1 MKTLFQIILRYA
13 LSAVGVLL
21 LLIAVNL
28 TALVGYTAK
37 TMHSDFSP
45 LEYRIRDFTEALTQ
59 TEAGWT
65 LPEDSMQDLRKNYAW
80 SMLLD
85 PQGQVVWSD
94 RLPPALNHRYSPA
107 QVAAFSRWY
116 LADYPVYAYQKG
128 DFLLVLAN
136 PQGSRWKYP
145 VEMDFHTLNSLLQQ
159 FPIWVMCNLLLAIL
173 LILLSS
179 IRFFRSIRRI
189 AGGLSDLAKE
199 QPVSLPEKG
208 LFKSLCHDLN
218 LTSVNLRR
226 QQELLNRRDRMRTEW
241 IAGVSH
247 DVRTPLTIILGT
259 AAQMETD
266 SENTPAC
273 TKKAQTI
280 RIQGERLRR
289 LIEDLNL
296 ASKLTYDAQPLRK
309 KMVLFPVLMR
319 QIVTDFLNQ
328 QETLALSLTISHDCE
343 GVPICIDEALIERAV
358 RNLIGNSMMHTP
370 PDTEIFVNLQNK
382 GAYFSLSICDTG
394 SGYPT
399 SVLESLSRPLAN
411 ELPSHGLGL
420 PIVRQIAEL
429 HGGTTTFFN
438 SAQGACCIL
447 TLPISEA

>member
-21 LLIAVNL
+21 LLIAVNI
-28 TALVGYTAK
+28 TALVGYTIKA
-37 TMHSDFSP
+37 MHSDFSP
-45 LEYRIRDFTEALTQ
+45 LEYRLRDFAETLTHTET
-59 TEAGWT
+59 GWE
-65 LPEDSMQDLRKNYAW
+65 LPEDSMQDLQQNYVW
-80 SMLLD
+80 GMLLD
-85 PQGQVVWSD
+85 PQGEVVWSD

-136 PQGSRWKYP
+136 PKNSRWKYP
-145 VEMDFHTLNSLLQQ
+145 VEMDIRTLNSLLQQ

-199 QPVSLPEKG
+199 NPVSLPEKG
-208 LFKSLCHDLN
+208 IFKSLCHDLN
-218 LTSVNLRR
+218 TTSVNLRK

-259 AAQMETD
+259 AAQMEND
-266 SENTPAC
+266 PENTPAR

-296 ASKLTYDAQPLRK
+296 ASKLTYNAQPLRK
-309 KMVLFPVLMR
+309 KMVILPVLIR
-319 QIVTDFLNQ
+319 QIVTDLLNQ
-328 QETLALSLTISHDCE
+328 HETLALSLTISHDCE
-343 GVPICIDEALIERAV
+343 GVPICIDEALIERAI
-358 RNLIGNSMMHTP
+358 RNLIGNSMAHTP
-370 PDTEIFVNLQNK
+370 PDTNIFLNLQNK
-382 GAYFSLSICDTG
+382 GQYFAFSICDTG
-394 SGYPT
+394 AGYPAA
-399 SVLESLSRPLAN
+399 VLESLNRPLAN

-438 SAQGACCIL
+438 SAQGACCIV
-447 TLPISEA
+447 TLPIFET

>member
-189 AGGLSDLAKE
+189 AGGISDLAKE

-309 KMVLFPVLMR
+309 KMVLLPVLMR

-382 GAYFSLSICDTG
+382 GTYFSLSICDTG
-394 SGYPT
+394 SGYPA

>member
-145 VEMDFHTLNSLLQQ
+145 VEMDFRTLNSLLQQ

-309 KMVLFPVLMR
+309 KMVLLPVLMR

-343 GVPICIDEALIERAV
+343 GIPICIDEALIERAV

>member
-28 TALVGYTAK
+28 TALVGIHPE

-145 VEMDFHTLNSLLQQ
+145 VEMEFPHTQ
-159 FPIWVMCNLLLAIL
+159 FPAPAIPNL
-173 LILLSS
+173 
-179 IRFFRSIRRI
+179 
-189 AGGLSDLAKE
+189 G
-199 QPVSLPEKG
+199 
-208 LFKSLCHDLN
+208 
-218 LTSVNLRR
+218 
-226 QQELLNRRDRMRTEW
+226 
-241 IAGVSH
+241 
-247 DVRTPLTIILGT
+247 DV
-259 AAQMETD
+259 
-266 SENTPAC
+266 
-273 TKKAQTI
+273 
-280 RIQGERLRR
+280 
-289 LIEDLNL
+289 
-296 ASKLTYDAQPLRK
+296 
-309 KMVLFPVLMR
+309 
-319 QIVTDFLNQ
+319 
-328 QETLALSLTISHDCE
+328 
-343 GVPICIDEALIERAV
+343 
-358 RNLIGNSMMHTP
+358 
-370 PDTEIFVNLQNK
+370 
-382 GAYFSLSICDTG
+382 
-394 SGYPT
+394 
-399 SVLESLSRPLAN
+399 
-411 ELPSHGLGL
+411 
-420 PIVRQIAEL
+420 
-429 HGGTTTFFN
+429 
-438 SAQGACCIL
+438 
-447 TLPISEA
+447 

>member
-189 AGGLSDLAKE
+189 AGGISDLAKE

-309 KMVLFPVLMR
+309 KMVLLPVLMR

-328 QETLALSLTISHDCE
+328 QETLTLSLTISHDCE
-343 GVPICIDEALIERAV
+343 GIPICIDEALIERAV

-382 GAYFSLSICDTG
+382 GTYFSLSICDTG

-429 HGGTTTFFN
+429 HGGTTIFFN